1 MSTNY
6 GTIDLKIGYRFN
18 RAFSVAAGVT
28 NLFNRQLPENWGSM
42 YALEDPPTRFAY
54 VSGNYRF

>member
-1 MSTNY
+1 MTQ
-6 GTIDLKIGYRFN
+6 TTDQKIGYRFN